1 MKLLLT
7 ILAWWTLL
15 AADATAA
22 TVTARVLVSQ
32 DDIDLVKTRTRQVR
46 VKLAGRMYETID
58 ARIVREVP
66 AASDRVTNLAL
77 SSAGGGSAPLDP
89 QDTKQQVFI
98 DDGQGRYEIAES
110 VLHVYLA
117 DRTLV
122 IPIARVILIDDR
134 LE

>member
-1 MKLLLT
+1 M
-7 ILAWWTLL
+7 
-15 AADATAA
+15 
-22 TVTARVLVSQ
+22 VVARGTRKV
-32 DDIDLVKTRTRQVR
+32 DIW
-46 VKLAGRMYETID
+46 Y
-58 ARIVREVP
+58 
-66 AASDRVTNLAL
+66 
-77 SSAGGGSAPLDP
+77 LDP